1 LYAPPVQ
8 LSTHVMTLNFPY
20 PALVVGVEYIGATE
34 GAIFFFF
41 FGRATHSFLYFMSPE
56 NIPGYAGW
64 DPVTERYRFEPDTN
78 VTRKYTKMSDYGDDD
93 IDDAALVAYMEGYDS
108 PKKSREVVSPV
119 TPTKSKKVVRGGMK
133 KWDDSPSGKRVSRG
147 VKKTVSPVRTPMK
160 KMKWYEY
167 PSHITNR
174 EVIREHVLKDLG
186 EDWFF
191 VPKEYRSKFD
201 KLAWVDMEEE
211 PSARIEWLNPKFS
224 LAIGGVDDEPLCG
237 NGCSG
242 QHSKSDC
249 PVGHVD
255 SDEEELDRT
264 WHQVID
270 DRVEKATLDVERER
284 KRKSDA
290 AAEAALGRALLDQRN
305 EDRGNWSG
313 VCEGCGVQDNP
324 YGDGTCNCDD

>member
-1 LYAPPVQ
+1 ML
-8 LSTHVMTLNFPY
+8 
-20 PALVVGVEYIGATE
+20 
-34 GAIFFFF
+34 
-41 FGRATHSFLYFMSPE
+41 PE

-108 PKKSREVVSPV
+108 PKKSREFVSPV

-147 VKKTVSPVRTPMK
+147 VKKTTSPVRIPMK

-167 PSHITNR
+167 PSHITSR
-174 EVIREHVLKDLG
+174 EVIGEHILKDLG

-224 LAIGGVDDEPLCG
+224 LVIGGVDDEPLCG

-249 PVGHVD
+249 PVGFIG
-255 SDEEELDRT
+255 SDEEE
-264 WHQVID
+264 
-270 DRVEKATLDVERER
+270 ER
-284 KRKSDA
+284 KRKSASSSTLVDLTEDELREADA
-290 AAEAALGRALLDQRN
+290 AAEAAFDI
-305 EDRGNWSG
+305 EDRKSREESSTFFYI
-313 VCEGCGVQDNP
+313 CDRCGVQGDP